1 MGVVQAIEERQEAGC
16 PAVALELADFLLV
29 DAAELI
35 DDVARN
41 VCRAEE
47 NVVAVDEYGANARGG
62 VPRRRCRRTRR
73 CRAGGGDRVGGR
85 LRRSAEARVA

>member
-35 DDVARN
+35 DDVARI

-47 NVVAVDEYGANARGG
+47 NVVAVDEYGANARGKS
-62 VPRRRCRRTRR
+62 R
-73 CRAGGGDRVGGR
+73 GGGAAGRVGVEQAG
-85 LRRSAEARVA
+85 SIA